1 MHTAPSEEATASA
14 QFHPVL
20 RLPPTYLVRDFT
32 NGPDDRKAEYDV
44 GRYDELR
51 TGLYT
56 TPLFDGTRCLHVG
69 IDLGGPVGTPVMA
82 YDDGELAY
90 YGYMPADGDYGYVVV
105 TRHTL
110 RGFPIWALHGHLD
123 AASIAGKQRGQ
134 RVRKGEVLGWLG
146 SREENGGWPAHVHF
160 QLSWEDPGTHDM
172 PGVVDPRERESALA
186 CYPDPR
192 LVLGPLY

>member
-1 MHTAPSEEATASA
+1 MYGGRTRLEALLERGVAE
-14 QFHPVL
+14 HL
-20 RLPPTYLVRDFT
+20 RRLDPRGDGGWFRGRV
-32 NGPDDRKAEYDV
+32 A
-44 GRYDELR
+44 RYDARSGEYL
-51 TGLYT
+51 L
-56 TPLFDGTRCLHVG
+56 
-69 IDLGGPVGTPVMA
+69 A

-110 RGFPIWALHGHLD
+110 RGSTVWALHGHLD

-146 SREENGGWPAHVHF
+146 SRVENGGWPAHVHF

-172 PGVVDPRERESALA
+172 PGVVDPRARESALA
-186 CYPDPR
+186 RYPDPR